1 MVYIAAPANT
11 YTGGPTA
18 LFQVCNALRKR
29 GINAIIA
36 FYGEYHDNPIHPNY
50 LKYQCPWIRM
60 NSIND
65 DYKHAIIIPETA
77 IDRAIRFTKVVKIIY
92 WLAVDNF
99 ILSMF
104 PPKILNF
111 MVYIIREYIFDPYI
125 LYSVITGYK
134 KTYYNS
140 YLGHYV
146 NSLIKRKEV
155 IIPRADLHLVQS
167 KYAKDFLNRH
177 GIKDD
182 IILQVHEP
190 IEEEFLSKAKNINHG
205 EKVDAIAWNARKAY
219 PIAFKL
225 VHILRRHGFLVYDL
239 ANVGKQ
245 NMIKILSK
253 TKLFLDI
260 GIHQVGIGLSVKLL
274 P

>member
-1 MVYIAAPANT
+1 VVYIAAPANT